1 MSFFLITNF
10 LAFNSVK
17 REAKLEIPQIDRSN
31 YLKGLLITARKDNQL
46 SETEISIIKKFSSRL
61 GFSPDFF
68 EETISHLLENKYITE
83 EPIKFSSSD
92 IAKSFIEDGL
102 KLALS
107 DDNIGKDETNW
118 LLATAQVN
126 GLDKEWVNK
135 KMKEIQSKPHL
146 LAKMDF
152 ALFSLI

>member
-1 MSFFLITNF
+1 LN
-10 LAFNSVK
+10 
-17 REAKLEIPQIDRSN
+17 IPQLDRSS

-46 SETEISIIKKFSSRL
+46 TESEISIIKKFASRL
-61 GFSPDFF
+61 GFSTDFL

-83 EPIKFSSSD
+83 EPIKFSNGN

-107 DDNIGKDETNW
+107 DSVIGDDEYSW
-118 LLATAQVN
+118 LNATARVN
-126 GLDKEWVNK
+126 GIDEDWVSK

-146 LAKMDF
+146 IGNTEF

>member
-1 MSFFLITNF
+1 MD
-10 LAFNSVK
+10 
-17 REAKLEIPQIDRSN
+17 IPQLDRSS

-46 SETEISIIKKFSSRL
+46 TESEISIIKKFATRL
-61 GFSPDFF
+61 GFSSDFF

-83 EPIKFSSSD
+83 EPVKFSEKN

-102 KLALS
+102 TLAISDNVIGDDELS
-107 DDNIGKDETNW
+107 W
-118 LLATAQVN
+118 LKATAKVN
-126 GLDKEWVNK
+126 GIDEDWVSK

-146 LAKMDF
+146 IGKTDF

>member
-1 MSFFLITNF
+1 M
-10 LAFNSVK
+10 
-17 REAKLEIPQIDRSN
+17 EIPQLDRSS

-46 SETEISIIKKFSSRL
+46 SDTEISIIKKIATRL
-61 GFSPDFF
+61 GFSSDFF
-68 EETISHLLENKYITE
+68 EETISNLLHNKYITE
-83 EPIKFSSSD
+83 EPIKFSAHN

-107 DDNIGKDETNW
+107 DDNITEDETKW
-118 LLATAQVN
+118 LQSTAREN
-126 GLDKEWVNK
+126 GIDELWVDK

-146 LAKMDF
+146 LGKMDF

>member
-1 MSFFLITNF
+1 M
-10 LAFNSVK
+10 
-17 REAKLEIPQIDRSN
+17 EIPQIDRSS

-46 SETEISIIKKFSSRL
+46 SVAEISIIKKMATSL
-61 GFSPDFF
+61 GFSLDFF
-68 EETISHLLENKYITE
+68 NETISNLLENKYITE
-83 EPIKFSSSD
+83 EPIKFSQQD

-107 DDNIGKDETNW
+107 DDNISEDETNW
-118 LLATAQVN
+118 LKDTAKEN
-126 GLDKEWVNK
+126 GLDEEWVNK

-146 LAKMDF
+146 IGKMDF

>member
-1 MSFFLITNF
+1 L
-10 LAFNSVK
+10 K
-17 REAKLEIPQIDRSN
+17 IPQLDRSS

-46 SETEISIIKKFSSRL
+46 TESEISIIKKFATRL
-61 GFSPDFF
+61 GFSSDFF
-68 EETISHLLENKYITE
+68 EETISNLLENKYITE
-83 EPIKFSSSD
+83 EPIKFSNED

-107 DDNIGKDETNW
+107 DNVIGKDELDW
-118 LLATAQVN
+118 LNETAKIN
-126 GLDKEWVNK
+126 CIERHWLNN

-146 LAKMDF
+146 IGKTEF

>member
-1 MSFFLITNF
+1 M
-10 LAFNSVK
+10 
-17 REAKLEIPQIDRSN
+17 EIPQIDRSN
-31 YLKGLLITARKDNQL
+31 YLKGMLITARKDNQL
-46 SETEISIIKKFSSRL
+46 NETEISIIKKFAKRL
-61 GFSPDFF
+61 GFSSDFY

-83 EPIKFSSSD
+83 DPIKFSSQD

-107 DDNIGKDETNW
+107 DDNIGNAEINW
-118 LLATAQVN
+118 LKITAKTN
-126 GLDKEWVNK
+126 GVEEEWVDK

>member
-1 MSFFLITNF
+1 M
-10 LAFNSVK
+10 
-17 REAKLEIPQIDRSN
+17 EIPQIDRSS

-46 SETEISIIKKFSSRL
+46 SVAEISIIKKMATSL
-61 GFSPDFF
+61 GFSLDFF
-68 EETISHLLENKYITE
+68 NETISNLLENKYITE
-83 EPIKFSSSD
+83 EPIKFSKQD

-107 DDNIGKDETNW
+107 DDNISEDETNW
-118 LLATAQVN
+118 LKGTAKEN
-126 GLDKEWVNK
+126 GLDEEWVNK

-146 LAKMDF
+146 IGKMDF

>member
-1 MSFFLITNF
+1 M
-10 LAFNSVK
+10 
-17 REAKLEIPQIDRSN
+17 EIPQLDRSS

-46 SETEISIIKKFSSRL
+46 TESEISIIKKFATQL
-61 GFSPDFF
+61 GFSSDFF

-83 EPIKFSSSD
+83 EPVKFSEKN

-107 DDNIGKDETNW
+107 DNLIGKDELSWLNETAKTNGIDD
-118 LLATAQVN
+118 Q
-126 GLDKEWVNK
+126 WVNK
-135 KMKEIQSKPHL
+135 KMKEIQSKPNL
-146 LAKMDF
+146 IGKMDF

>member
-1 MSFFLITNF
+1 
-10 LAFNSVK
+10 
-17 REAKLEIPQIDRSN
+17 LEFPPIDRSG

-46 SETEISIIKKFSSRL
+46 TETEIALIKKLATRL
-61 GFSPDFF
+61 GFSSDFF

-83 EPIKFSSSD
+83 EPIKFSDED

-107 DDNIGKDETNW
+107 DDSISDNEINW
-118 LLATAQVN
+118 LKSTAKEN
-126 GLDKEWVNK
+126 NIEEEWVEK
-135 KMKEIQSKPHL
+135 KLNELRGKPL
-146 LAKMDF
+146 LLGKVEF

>member
-1 MSFFLITNF
+1 MEF
-10 LAFNSVK
+10 
-17 REAKLEIPQIDRSN
+17 PPIDRSG

-46 SETEISIIKKFSSRL
+46 TETEIALIKKLATRL
-61 GFSPDFF
+61 GFSSDFF

-83 EPIKFSSSD
+83 EPIRFSDED

-107 DDNIGKDETNW
+107 DDSISDNEINWLKATAKENNIEEEWVDKKLKELRGKPLLIGKVE
-118 LLATAQVN
+118 
-126 GLDKEWVNK
+126 
-135 KMKEIQSKPHL
+135 
-146 LAKMDF
+146 F